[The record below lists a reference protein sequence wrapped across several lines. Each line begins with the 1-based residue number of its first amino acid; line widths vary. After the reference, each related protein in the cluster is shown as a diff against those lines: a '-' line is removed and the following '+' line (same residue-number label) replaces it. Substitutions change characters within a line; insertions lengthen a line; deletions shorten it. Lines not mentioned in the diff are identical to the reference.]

1 MGTTPPCWTSCLS
14 QRPMLPWP
22 RFSPSSQTTAA
33 HSPCGIHSRPGRTCC
48 YASKPFYAQPSSLP
62 PQEVA
67 HRPAGGAFI
76 GHLPLR
82 SSPSC
87 CCLLCISAWRPQ
99 SPPTKH
105 IKPELMF
112 PPNLLFLMSP
122 LSWLKDSWFST
133 HDVFQTGNRV
143 VVLQSFS
150 PSPNQPVPRCRGFHF
165 PSESPC
171 CH

>member
-1 MGTTPPCWTSCLS
+1 MLDFLPLS
-14 QRPMLPWP
+14 ASDAPLAQVLA
-22 RFSPSSQTTAA
+22 FLSDY
-33 HSPCGIHSRPGRTCC
+33 CC
-48 YASKPFYAQPSSLP
+48 SFPLWNPLP
-62 PQEVA
+62 PRSYMLLRFQA
-67 HRPAGGAFI
+67 ILRSALFSSTSGGCHRPAGGAFI

-133 HDVFQTGNRV
+133 HDVFQTGNRGV
-143 VVLQSFS
+143 TLQSFS